1 MKAGVSFLIALA
13 GSGAVTSYEITW
25 SENDR
30 LGVLLGLEAIR
41 MLEEEGLD
49 KIFEEAGFEWPFGS
63 RTGVDGTS
71 AARLISGTVDLND
84 QNFLSSEE
92 IADGYILTDTTY
104 PRSDCV
110 LVIGVEEELH

>member
-13 GSGAVTSYEITW
+13 GSGAVASYEITW
-25 SENDR
+25 SENDSQASTQSFQCDVDMY
-30 LGVLLGLEAIR
+30 LLEAA
-41 MLEEEGLD
+41 
-49 KIFEEAGFEWPFGS
+49 EEAGFEWPFGS